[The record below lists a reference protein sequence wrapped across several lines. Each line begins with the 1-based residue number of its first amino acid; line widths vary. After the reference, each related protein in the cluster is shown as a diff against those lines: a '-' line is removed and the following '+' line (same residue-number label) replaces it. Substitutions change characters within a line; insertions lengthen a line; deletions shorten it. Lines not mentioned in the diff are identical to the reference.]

1 MKNCEKKKNVDKK
14 KKIKNKK
21 TKRKHDREKIERGG
35 GKEKQNPVHF
45 SEWLFTCSLCDS
57 SSKSLEH
64 KYFSLLK
71 LCYLLGAIFL

>member
-1 MKNCEKKKNVDKK
+1 MK
-14 KKIKNKK
+14 
-21 TKRKHDREKIERGG
+21 TRKRENRERERERE
-35 GKEKQNPVHF
+35 GKEKQNPAHF
-45 SEWLFTCSLCDS
+45 SGWLFTCSLCDS

>member
-21 TKRKHDREKIERGG
+21 TKRKHDREKIERER
-35 GKEKQNPVHF
+35 GKRKTKSSAF
-45 SEWLFTCSLCDS
+45 FRMAFTCSLCDS
-57 SSKSLEH
+57 SSKPLER